1 MPSLAAPESP
11 AARFA
16 VPGDDSVGDVTFSD
30 LGFSSSD
37 DEAGVFFGTPK
48 AIERKIVASLSKTI
62 PPSPASRDLARTAA
76 SGSRSP
82 AVKRVKKRDSR
93 EFLRRKTLL
102 LPAVSSVSPAEK
114 VWEGNF
120 YEKDPPESDE
130 VQASPKASPSSE
142 EGQSPNILDLTA
154 SLVTEPSPSS
164 SSSSLDLDIF
174 GNGDT
179 SLESDF
185 NKENT
190 DIPEPLDYTPEPEYV
205 PDEPE
210 PTAALTLGM
219 REAQLIDLGKLQ
231 EGTALANIPDSSLQ
245 LDLGGLNILDVDD
258 PEVGLDLGPMESTAD
273 LLGSSD
279 SESGGSSFRSTAS
292 TTSSAAAEDSV
303 QTPEAKAVESTE
315 EPEEP
320 SVPDSAEAAASIVDL
335 AEPLVE
341 EPYQISELATP
352 LKALGGLE
360 VEDLRRSTL
369 KPASRALARVSDAS
383 LAGSDTSFVS
393 DIDSPKARGPVKIP
407 TFSVPSPKH
416 TPVRGLAPSS
426 HDAFSVPEHSNDF
439 ALPSID
445 SPVPSPK
452 PRQQPVPIAVITP
465 EARQR
470 VYEALP
476 PSQRPSRIL
485 KSSHIRTSSKSENR
499 PPTPTE
505 EEVKTKE
512 RAQVIRSEL
521 DTIFKAKCAGFGL
534 PRPQNASTSMAN
546 STVAATPR
554 SLQKPVKGLAESV
567 KAQSPSKKVV
577 KKALTTSHL
586 PRPTSIPTAKKRPE
600 SSLSRPTAATA
611 AKIAPT
617 ARPPLAAARRTTV
630 VPSRTTVTAVG
641 RSSVMVPI
649 RPAETPVR
657 MKHAYEQPASVR
669 TRPLAVGVSAR
680 PTLGPAARLVR
691 DPSSGGLVYATSGG
705 QSLAAD
711 VSVAPRSPVAQF
723 APRSPAAHFTPRS
736 PGFSLGRPARPGAP
750 TPTPL
755 RNSRLGGATRIGTLA
770 PLRQA
775 SPTKSSTV
783 PTLLVQRDS
792 DSSEGS
798 DSGSKEAPKDAQE
811 QTNEPPKTETENSE
825 HTETAAAVPAASAG
839 HTDSAPNG
847 SVPNGHTQTEPEP
860 EPEKPKEKPTKE
872 KTPSPPPAPA
882 PEPSTPVSASG
893 RPRRTPKPVER
904 LVQAPVPTKAAI
916 TPSIAPGLSEKEL
929 KTQTQRNTM
938 RNQVYFCA
946 IDRQVVRVPGPRPP
960 SPGPRTLAE
969 KEEEEQKLERDARA
983 RRRNRDSG
991 EGQEEDDEPPA
1002 VETVP
1007 LESAPGDEGEWKTPA
1022 RKRKRVVTSDD
1033 EGDSSSS
1040 QRNVRWDRALTVFR
1054 GGLGEAPRASER
1066 TQSTAPPGHESLD
1079 QRRTASEEPSRARSA
1094 LKQGAQI
1101 QLDRNGNA
1109 VDRPVEKLKRQKVTV
1124 TAVFYDGEEPAPEP
1138 AKNTRSKKKKNA

>member
-1 MPSLAAPESP
+1 M
-11 AARFA
+11 
-16 VPGDDSVGDVTFSD
+16 
-30 LGFSSSD
+30 
-37 DEAGVFFGTPK
+37 
-48 AIERKIVASLSKTI
+48 
-62 PPSPASRDLARTAA
+62 
-76 SGSRSP
+76 
-82 AVKRVKKRDSR
+82 
-93 EFLRRKTLL
+93 
-102 LPAVSSVSPAEK
+102 
-114 VWEGNF
+114 
-120 YEKDPPESDE
+120 
-130 VQASPKASPSSE
+130 
-142 EGQSPNILDLTA
+142 
-154 SLVTEPSPSS
+154 
-164 SSSSLDLDIF
+164 
-174 GNGDT
+174 
-179 SLESDF
+179 
-185 NKENT
+185 
-190 DIPEPLDYTPEPEYV
+190 
-205 PDEPE
+205 
-210 PTAALTLGM
+210 
-219 REAQLIDLGKLQ
+219 
-231 EGTALANIPDSSLQ
+231 Q

-258 PEVGLDLGPMESTAD
+258 PEVGHDIRLMESTAD

-279 SESGGSSFRSTAS
+279 SESGDSSFRSTAS
-292 TTSSAAAEDSV
+292 TMSSAAVETSV
-303 QTPEAKAVESTE
+303 QRPDEETVESTQ

-320 SVPDSAEAAASIVDL
+320 SLPDSAEAAVSIVDI
-335 AEPLVE
+335 AEPPVE

-360 VEDLRRSTL
+360 VEDLRRSAL
-369 KPASRALARVSDAS
+369 KPVPRALARVSDAS
-383 LAGSDTSFVS
+383 FTGSDTSFVS

-426 HDAFSVPEHSNDF
+426 HEAFSVPEHSNDF

-470 VYEALP
+470 VYETLP

-499 PPTPTE
+499 SPTPTE

-534 PRPQNASTSMAN
+534 PKPHNGSVSMAN

-554 SLQKPVKGLAESV
+554 SVQKPVKGLAESV
-567 KAQSPSKKVV
+567 KAQSPSKKVA
-577 KKALTTSHL
+577 KKALTASHL

-630 VPSRTTVTAVG
+630 APSRTTVTAVG
-641 RSSVMVPI
+641 RSSIMVPV

-669 TRPLAVGVSAR
+669 TRPVAVGVSAR

-691 DPSSGGLVYATSGG
+691 DPSSGGLVYTTSGG
-705 QSLAAD
+705 QSLATD

-723 APRSPAAHFTPRS
+723 ARSPVTHFTPRS
-736 PGFSLGRPARPGAP
+736 PGFSLGRPSRPGAP
-750 TPTPL
+750 TPTPQ
-755 RNSRLGGATRIGTLA
+755 RSFRLGGATRTGTLA

-775 SPTKSSTV
+775 SPTKSYSV
-783 PTLLVQRDS
+783 PTVLVQRDS

-798 DSGSKEAPKDAQE
+798 DSGSKDAPRDTQE
-811 QTNEPPKTETENSE
+811 QTANEPPKNENETPE
-825 HTETAAAVPAASAG
+825 HTETSPVPIPAASAG
-839 HTDSAPNG
+839 HTEPNG
-847 SVPNGHTQTEPEP
+847 EPNGHTHTSEREP
-860 EPEKPKEKPTKE
+860 EPEKPKEKPQKE
-872 KTPSPPPAPA
+872 KTPSPPPPA

-946 IDRQVVRVPGPRPP
+946 IDRQIVRVPGPRPP

-969 KEEEEQKLERDARA
+969 KEEEEQKQERDARA
-983 RRRNRDSG
+983 RKRNRDSG
-991 EGQEEDDEPPA
+991 EGQEEEDEPPA
-1002 VETVP
+1002 VETVS
-1007 LESAPGDEGEWKTPA
+1007 LESAPGDEGEIWKTPA

-1033 EGDSSSS
+1033 EGDSTDK

-1124 TAVFYDGEEPAPEP
+1124 TAVFYDGEEPVPEP